1 MVDNGRNTIDF
12 IVSGQSISENIR
24 EFFSSATITDN
35 AKEQSDAFTLSL
47 SDPHGK
53 LNEPESWKKITIVV
67 NGISLGEF
75 EINEISGDIHGLT
88 YDISGTAITTQNGL
102 KAQRSR
108 SFSNK
113 SIGEILSTVAS
124 EHGYKP
130 VVDSSIGGT
139 VIEQVNQMAES
150 DLNLLTRLASNH
162 GAIFKATSDMLV
174 IAPEGSK
181 TNVRGD
187 NLPTMQISEPNRTS
201 GTFAK
206 KMRDKTGTVK
216 AAWLDESTNSN
227 KYESAGS
234 GTPLVELPKVYSS
247 QQEAAKMASSK
258 LKELNSMECELSLLM
273 PLSVGYAAG
282 CHAVISNHG
291 SAVNGEWLIESF
303 EHVISADGYDSTT
316 VKMKKPE

>member
-1 MVDNGRNTIDF
+1 MVTNGRNTIDF
-12 IVSGQSISENIR
+12 IVGGQSISGSIR
-24 EFFSSATITDN
+24 EFFKSVTITDN
-35 AKEQSDAFTLSL
+35 SKEQSDAFTLSL

-67 NGISLGEF
+67 NDINLGTF

-108 SFSNK
+108 SFSDK
-113 SIGEILSTVAS
+113 SIEDILGIVAG

-130 VVDSSIGGT
+130 VIDPSIGA
-139 VIEQVNQMAES
+139 IMLEQVNQMAES

-162 GAIFKATSDMLV
+162 GAIFKATSEMLV

-181 TNVRGD
+181 SNVRGED
-187 NLPTMQISEPNRTS
+187 LPTMQISEPNRTS

-216 AAWLDESTNSN
+216 AAWLDEGTNSN

-234 GTPLVELPKVYSS
+234 GTPLVELPKVYQS
-247 QQEAAKMASSK
+247 QQEAAKMAASK
-258 LKELNSMECELSLLM
+258 LKELNSMECELTMVM

-282 CHAVISNHG
+282 CRANISNHG
-291 SAVNGEWLIESF
+291 SAVNGEWLINSF
-303 EHVISADGYDSTT
+303 EHTISADGFDTTT